1 MQEQVVHVPKVVQ
14 QERVSHQQ
22 VEQVVEVHVPMTQ
35 ELCFCFACD
44 IEIFMNLMIL
54 MFSLKTF
61 SARPD
66 LKEEVVH
73 VPKVMQHERQHHF
86 HVEVGCLF
94 SKAVTAGV
102 LDHGCLGHRP
112 Y

>member
-66 LKEEVVH
+66 LKEESCARA
-73 VPKVMQHERQHHF
+73 K
-86 HVEVGCLF
+86 
-94 SKAVTAGV
+94 
-102 LDHGCLGHRP
+102 GHAA
-112 Y
+112 